1 MGRVL
6 RLFFWGPVILE
17 FRIFRVPVW
26 GLDSRGCEVRFGPG
40 NATLVLSMKAHIS
53 APCKPGLQKPETKIP
68 EQLTVIFRF
77 QVLHNHI
84 LCQI

>member
-6 RLFFWGPVILE
+6 RLVFLGPVILE
-17 FRIFRVPVW
+17 LRIFRVPAW

-53 APCKPGLQKPETKIP
+53 ARRWPNNLASLGHKSPKPRSQSSYGS
-68 EQLTVIFRF
+68 
-77 QVLHNHI
+77 
-84 LCQI
+84 